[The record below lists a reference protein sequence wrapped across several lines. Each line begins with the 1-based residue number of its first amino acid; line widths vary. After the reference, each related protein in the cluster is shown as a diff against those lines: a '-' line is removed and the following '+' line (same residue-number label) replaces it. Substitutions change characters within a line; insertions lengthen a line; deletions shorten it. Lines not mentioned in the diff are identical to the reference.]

1 MPFTSKD
8 MIETAARL
16 PDDDHLQD
24 ECAVFGIHGHPDAA
38 AHTALGL
45 HALQHRGQEAS
56 GIVAF
61 DGKRFNAHRDLGLV
75 GDIFS
80 SEAVIS
86 RLPGH
91 SAIGHNRY
99 ATSGETI
106 LRNVQPLFAD
116 LAMGGFAISHNG
128 SLTNAKK
135 LRRELVRRGAI
146 FQSTSDTEVVI
157 HLIATALRGSLIDRM
172 LVALEQVEGVYSLVA
187 MSSYSVIGLRD
198 PRCVRPLVLGRIGD
212 AW

>member
-1 MPFTSKD
+1 PATPESTRRTPAIAAGPSVKWIDCWIRSGKETRRLMPQPSENAMGKPTHPF
-8 MIETAARL
+8 
-16 PDDDHLQD
+16 DDDRVQ
-24 ECAVFGIHGHPDAA
+24 EKCAVFGIHGHPDAA

-45 HALQHRGQEAS
+45 HALQHRRQEAS
-56 GIVAF
+56 GSVAF
-61 DGKRFNAHRDLGLV
+61 DGERFNAHRDLGLV

-116 LAMGGFAISHNG
+116 LAMG
-128 SLTNAKK
+128 
-135 LRRELVRRGAI
+135 
-146 FQSTSDTEVVI
+146 
-157 HLIATALRGSLIDRM
+157 
-172 LVALEQVEGVYSLVA
+172 
-187 MSSYSVIGLRD
+187 
-198 PRCVRPLVLGRIGD
+198 
-212 AW
+212 